1 VFECT
6 SPIQKYLFMT
16 SSPESQSQ
24 TEVKPVAPF
33 TFVLHGA
40 AGDLARRKIIP
51 ALARLARDGYLPA
64 TSRIVLCQREN
75 FSVDDAMHQVDQ
87 FLDLSGDQSARE
99 SIQHLKPYLSTVSL
113 TLGTPEAKSALAQAV
128 LGGPEPV
135 VHYASLPA
143 SRFADLIHAIEP
155 VRDPARM
162 RLVLEKPL
170 GFSGA
175 ESAQIELAMAE
186 ALDESQIYRIDHYL
200 GKQAVQNLL
209 ALRLGNRIFEPLLT
223 REHVAHVQI
232 TVAEDLGVEGRAGFY
247 EKSGAIRDMV
257 QSHMLQL
264 LATVAMEPPATLEP
278 DALRDEKLKVLRA
291 LKVPKATGTPEVVVG
306 QYVAGHLAG
315 QPVPAYQQEQGV
327 AADSQTE
334 TFVAFSTEVQTW
346 RWAGVP
352 FLLRTGKRMPKRM
365 AEIVIQFRDV
375 PRQLFTPVGGAWS
388 GNRLV
393 IQLQPEDRLELH
405 LLAKAPG
412 ERERLRPVALDLDFF
427 SEWRIP
433 VRDAYERL
441 ITDILRGRL
450 SLFLRR
456 DEVEAQWKFT
466 DLLRQDLAVNQVTPL
481 PYAAGSY
488 GPTAATALALRSNA
502 AWAEDTRL

>member
-1 VFECT
+1 
-6 SPIQKYLFMT
+6 
-16 SSPESQSQ
+16 
-24 TEVKPVAPF
+24 
-33 TFVLHGA
+33 
-40 AGDLARRKIIP
+40 
-51 ALARLARDGYLPA
+51 
-64 TSRIVLCQREN
+64 
-75 FSVDDAMHQVDQ
+75 
-87 FLDLSGDQSARE
+87 
-99 SIQHLKPYLSTVSL
+99 
-113 TLGTPEAKSALAQAV
+113 
-128 LGGPEPV
+128 
-135 VHYASLPA
+135 
-143 SRFADLIHAIEP
+143 
-155 VRDPARM
+155 M

-175 ESAQIELAMAE
+175 ESAQIELAMAQ

-247 EKSGAIRDMV
+247 ERSGAIRDMV

-291 LKVPKATGTPEVVVG
+291 LKVPKATGTPEVVIG

-327 AADSQTE
+327 AADSGTE

-352 FLLRTGKRMPKRM
+352 FLLRTGKRMPQRM

-466 DLLRQDLAVNQVTPL
+466 DLLRQDLAANQVTPL
-481 PYAAGSY
+481 PYAAGTY